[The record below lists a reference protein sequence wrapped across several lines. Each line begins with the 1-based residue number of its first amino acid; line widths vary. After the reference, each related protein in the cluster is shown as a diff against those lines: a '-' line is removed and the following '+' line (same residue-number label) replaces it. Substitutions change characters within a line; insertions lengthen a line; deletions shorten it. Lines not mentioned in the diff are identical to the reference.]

1 MFEVTKQKFEF
12 FLEKNCD
19 GTTFNVLKNDDRIN
33 YLWFRGDELIAA
45 QTVVIGETRRIY
57 EVKI

>member
-12 FLEKNCD
+12 YLEKNCD
-19 GTTFNVLKNDDRIN
+19 DTVFNVVKNEDRIN
-33 YLWFRGDELIAA
+33 YLWFRGDELIAS
-45 QTVVIGETRRIY
+45 QTVVIGESRRIY